1 MLEPISIAPN
11 VTLYAMQTDKF
22 KTACFSV
29 NFIRPHEAATA
40 ELDALLPSVLLRAT
54 QRWPDI
60 RAISTRL
67 DELYGASFGTLL
79 RRKGEVKLLG
89 FYADFVEEAF
99 LPEGAQVFA
108 PMLEFLEEVLYHP
121 LTQDGVFCPDCVE
134 GEKQN
139 LINAIE
145 SSLNDKRSYAVT
157 QMLRL
162 MCAGEAYGVPRLGE
176 AEGVRAITP
185 ERLWAHYRHVL
196 ATAPLVLFY
205 AGRQTPQAVAAQFS
219 ALFAGRAAAHGQGS
233 GTQVIR
239 RAAQTKQHT
248 QTMNVTQGKLI
259 LGLRTG
265 ITVSDPDWPALLLLN
280 AVLGGGMQSKLFLKV
295 REELSLCYFVGS
307 TLEKYKG
314 IMVISAGIDFDR
326 EEQAKAAILSQLD
339 ECRAGHITGQ
349 ELDNAKAMLRSSLRA
364 AQDSPV
370 QLDEFYTGLAL
381 AGGDDLPVLMQ
392 RLQALTA
399 QELAAA
405 AEKLSLDTVYFLKGV
420 EA

>member
-1 MLEPISIAPN
+1 MLTSISIAPN
-11 VTLYAMQTDKF
+11 LTLYAMQTDKF

-108 PMLEFLEEVLYHP
+108 PMLDFLEEVLYHP
-121 LTQDGVFCPDCVE
+121 LTQNGVFSESCVE

-162 MCAGEAYGVPRLGE
+162 MCAGEAYGIPRLGE
-176 AEGVRAITP
+176 VEGVRTITP

-196 ATAPLVLFY
+196 ASSPILLFY
-205 AGRQTPQAVAAQFS
+205 AGRQAPQDVAARF
-219 ALFAGRAAAHGQGS
+219 AACFAGRTA
-233 GTQVIR
+233 TQPVSCTTQLVR
-239 RAAQTKQHT
+239 QAGAPKEHT

-259 LGLRTG
+259 FGLRTG

-295 REELSLCYFVGS
+295 REELSLCYSVGS

-314 IMVISAGIDFDR
+314 LMILSAGIDFDR
-326 EEQAKAAILSQLD
+326 EAEAKAAILAQLD
-339 ECRAGHITGQ
+339 ECRAGNISAQ
-349 ELDNAKAMLRSSLRA
+349 ELSNAKTMLRSALRA
-364 AQDSPV
+364 SQDSPA
-370 QLDEFYTGLAL
+370 QLDEFYTGMAI
-381 AGGDDLPVLMQ
+381 AGGDDLPALMQ
-392 RLQALTA
+392 RLEALTA
-399 QELAAA
+399 QELADAA
-405 AEKLSLDTVYFLKGV
+405 AKLSLDTVYFLKGV